1 MNGNG
6 MTMRVAASTRA
17 RSLAGAIAK
26 YMRGG
31 GSHITLQAIGPEAVA
46 QASKAVAT
54 AKEMLEQS
62 RDESKLVVRMR
73 WVLVDAGEDSE
84 EPVTAMQFDVQR
96 EDESAPKTTVAVA
109 NEIPVLHV

>member
-1 MNGNG
+1 MS
-6 MTMRVAASTRA
+6 MIMRVAASTRA

-73 WVLVDAGEDSE
+73 WVAVEVDEGGSPG

-96 EDESAPKTTVAVA
+96 EDASAPKTTVAVA